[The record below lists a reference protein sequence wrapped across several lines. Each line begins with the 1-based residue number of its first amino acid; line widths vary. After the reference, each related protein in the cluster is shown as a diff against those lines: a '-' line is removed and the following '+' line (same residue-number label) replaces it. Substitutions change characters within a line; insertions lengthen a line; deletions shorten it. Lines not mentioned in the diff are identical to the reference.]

1 MRRCDG
7 QGTTVTDQVRVYVGD
22 DATEVAGVREA
33 FAATAT
39 IDARTELDRQ
49 LADLT
54 TRTLVAAPRRVWLT
68 NLDGL
73 DPAQVDRLVAL
84 EGAPDLVIAGHAT
97 KLAPKVRARL
107 GKRVVLVAAPR
118 SRDAAA
124 KKVRQLATQ
133 VYPELNPRAVA
144 RLAGLCGT
152 DFLLARSTLLALRTL
167 QMDDPTPRQLQVL
180 TGERRESGPWLVSDA
195 LERGELAAALELL
208 EQEEPV
214 AVWWQLR
221 NRLDQVSRCVADGV
235 SGQAKI
241 AAHLSISPFAARVV
255 DRLAV
260 RWGAQSAVAL
270 RDVYGLSPETLRG
283 PAGRDRLALLLVRLD
298 RQLN

>member
-1 MRRCDG
+1 MAESSA
-7 QGTTVTDQVRVYVGD
+7 VTVYVGD
-22 DATEVAGVREA
+22 DPTEVATVRDA
-33 FAATAT
+33 FAATAV
-39 IDARTELDRQ
+39 IDARNDLDRQ
-49 LADLT
+49 LADLG
-54 TRTLVAAPRRVWLT
+54 TRTITPGERRVWLA

-73 DPAQVDRLVAL
+73 DPAQADRLVAL
-84 EGAPDLVIAGHAT
+84 DGTVGLRIAGHAT
-97 KLAPKVRARL
+97 KLSAKTRARL
-107 GKRVVLVAAPR
+107 GKRAVTVSAPR

-124 KKVRQLATQ
+124 KKIRQLATQ
-133 VYPELNPRAVA
+133 VYPELNPRASA

-152 DFLLARSTLLALRTL
+152 DFLLARSTLLVLRTL

-195 LERGELAAALELL
+195 LERGELGAALDLL

-221 NRLDQVSRCVADGV
+221 NRLDQVSRCVTDNV
-235 SGQAKI
+235 SGQAKV

-255 DRLAV
+255 DRLV
-260 RWGAQSAVAL
+260 TRWGAQSAAAL
-270 RDVYGLSPETLRG
+270 RDVYDLSPEQLRG
-283 PAGRDRLALLLVRLD
+283 SAGRDRLALLLVRLD